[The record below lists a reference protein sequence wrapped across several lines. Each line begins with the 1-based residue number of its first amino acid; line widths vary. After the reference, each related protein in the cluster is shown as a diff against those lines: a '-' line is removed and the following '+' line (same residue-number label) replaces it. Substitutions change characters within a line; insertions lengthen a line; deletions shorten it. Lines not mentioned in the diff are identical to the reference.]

1 MSKRLQV
8 VVPDEDL
15 KAYAQAA
22 RVHGLTLSEWVRQ
35 TLREAQRDV
44 SLGDVEARLAT
55 IRKAASLNLG
65 PESDV
70 ETMLEDIEAGYRQ
83 DLRD

>member
-15 KAYAQAA
+15 EAYEQTA

-44 SLGDVEARLAT
+44 SLGNLEAKLAAV
-55 IRKAASLNLG
+55 RKAVSLNLG
-65 PESDV
+65 SESDI
-70 ETMLEDIEAGYRQ
+70 ETMLTDIEAGYRQ
-83 DLRD
+83 DLSD